1 MKNRPTPLGLWWS
14 IPLICIPATAHA
26 DAILPYMVVPWGQV
40 FLLPIVILIEAI
52 ILWSLLHG
60 RFRSTLFQSFVAN
73 LTSTILGVVLYVA
86 TMPLIGDRLFE
97 WWFKGGFSSE
107 AIRSAC
113 IALTFAVVLWTISWL
128 SETFVIARMR
138 KTSSMKKISFPCA
151 VANVASYTL
160 LLTLAIWFGKPSTS
174 VESNVDTNRN
184 STNIETFLKPNER
197 FPYIGFWKTHC
208 TDTFGLV
215 IEATPDGRYT
225 VAFCGPGG
233 CDKTEH
239 LQHTSL
245 TDDPTY
251 RIIDQNT
258 IEMRWLSGPDAIH
271 HRCGPST

>member
-1 MKNRPTPLGLWWS
+1 
-14 IPLICIPATAHA
+14 
-26 DAILPYMVVPWGQV
+26 
-40 FLLPIVILIEAI
+40 
-52 ILWSLLHG
+52 
-60 RFRSTLFQSFVAN
+60 
-73 LTSTILGVVLYVA
+73 
-86 TMPLIGDRLFE
+86 
-97 WWFKGGFSSE
+97 
-107 AIRSAC
+107 
-113 IALTFAVVLWTISWL
+113 
-128 SETFVIARMR
+128 
-138 KTSSMKKISFPCA
+138 
-151 VANVASYTL
+151 L